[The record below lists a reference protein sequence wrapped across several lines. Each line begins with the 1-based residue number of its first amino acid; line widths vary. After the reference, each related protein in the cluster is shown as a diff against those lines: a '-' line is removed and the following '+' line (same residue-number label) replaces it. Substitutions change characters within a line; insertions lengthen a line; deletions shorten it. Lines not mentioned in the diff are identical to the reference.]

1 MTKSFDLKFQYKS
14 FMIQILP
21 IQILHNPNLDW
32 SKFCR
37 IQILP
42 IQILQ
47 DPNRAESK
55 SLMVQIL
62 FELQILN
69 DLTSSSII
77 SK

>member
-14 FMIQILP
+14 FM
-21 IQILHNPNLDW
+21 
-32 SKFCR
+32 